1 MVQNVSGP
9 EQLAGWE
16 KDAIDPRPRVSSGW
30 AELDLLLRRQ
40 SFGPGT
46 FAILAGRMHTRKTA
60 VMLNFIHNMAAA
72 GVPVGLV
79 GLDEGSYLYTAKLAS
94 VATSVSHV
102 ALDNLWA
109 SRGPGLSAMQQ
120 KYGAL
125 TQQFS
130 MTKGYRPSLDELAN
144 WLEELSFRSI
154 RPQVVFIDYLSLLE
168 RGKYSGKDTERIP
181 RLCEELQV
189 WTNAQGVVT
198 IALHQVGRSD
208 DSNTRRYHGHTPIT
222 PEQLMYGGEQQ
233 ADIILGTYRPALDP
247 VGNLSQDEAE
257 SQGITTDVWKSAN
270 DRVAAWQQD
279 TMLQL
284 IKNRPGVMLS
294 PHGIR
299 LRSVGLSQRM
309 EVLPP

>member
-1 MVQNVSGP
+1 MVTNVSGS
-9 EQLAGWE
+9 EQLAEWE
-16 KDAIDPRPRVSSGW
+16 KDALDPRPRVASGW

-60 VMLNFIHNMAAA
+60 VMLNLIHNMAIQ

-79 GLDEGSYLYTAKLAS
+79 ALDEASYLYTAKLAS
-94 VATSVSHV
+94 VATKHSHV
-102 ALDNLWA
+102 DLDKEWA
-109 SRGPGLSAMQQ
+109 ANGAYLTAMKQQ
-120 KYGAL
+120 YEAL

-130 MTKGYRPSLDELAN
+130 MVKDYRPSLEDLGD

-168 RGKYSGKDTERIP
+168 RGKYSGKDTDRIP

-189 WTNAQGVVT
+189 WTNAQQVVT
-198 IALHQVGRSD
+198 IALHQVGRMD
-208 DSNTRRYHGHTPIT
+208 DSSTRRYHGDRPIT

-233 ADIILGTYRPALDP
+233 ADIIMGTYRPALDP
-247 VGNLSQDEAE
+247 VGNLTQDEAE
-257 SQGITTDVWKSAN
+257 SQGIDTDVWTAAR
-270 DRVAAWQQD
+270 DRVNAYEQD

-284 IKNRPGVMLS
+284 VKNRPGVMLS